1 MSSQPTSPSSAA
13 VLGSS
18 QPHSESNGQASSS
31 PQSRADSAVHVDDPQ
46 EKADPDSSF
55 QSNSSERH
63 PKGKRKRTAAKDK
76 VILESAYNANP
87 KPDKAARLDI
97 VKRVSLNEK
106 EVQIWFQNRR
116 QNDRRKSRPLSPQE
130 IAALQYGSMQV
141 LPEYAKNP
149 SSSLPTVQN
158 TSPVS
163 QPCAPKG
170 GDASP
175 PSTVDN
181 GRQAE
186 AEESSVAASD
196 VRRESGVSVGML
208 TGPSSQPVE
217 FTAGH
222 APQLCRSNSVG
233 YFANRLHAGT
243 SFQHV
248 RRSPDS
254 YRHEFMPAPRPS
266 SAAPGAVLP
275 PPQSSKYRL
284 SMSVEGKAEL
294 VPQPSPPR
302 LSPSTL
308 SDSFVPPDR
317 PHLYRSHSAA
327 DSITLPPIS
336 TFAAPFE
343 PVTAPAAQSHGL
355 LQPQPRLPPRGLY
368 RSRSRDVHAWE
379 MACEANSG
387 EHRDELTAYAER
399 ESSGSAIAAISLLRT
414 LSSSSH
420 SSPISHTGH
429 VLQSNTTKRNAR
441 PSAQHNNHHA
451 KKPKLG
457 RASSSVARLQNTF
470 VNTTTDKP
478 PVRRH
483 EADADTSEDIK
494 KVKMS
499 MLLSPSGNDSDKENW
514 SPDEIDHQTF
524 HGSQRPAAGRRP
536 LPSAPSSKNMPDF
549 ASLNSR
555 RRALEDGTNKF
566 MLGRASTA
574 PTARRRKG
582 QTPIEIFEDG
592 GDEADASDNDD
603 EPCRPEVADDEVEK
617 FMRGE
622 VSPSKK
628 GAASA
633 IAGLLA
639 LSQGAWR

>member
-1 MSSQPTSPSSAA
+1 
-13 VLGSS
+13 
-18 QPHSESNGQASSS
+18 
-31 PQSRADSAVHVDDPQ
+31 
-46 EKADPDSSF
+46 
-55 QSNSSERH
+55 
-63 PKGKRKRTAAKDK
+63 
-76 VILESAYNANP
+76 
-87 KPDKAARLDI
+87 
-97 VKRVSLNEK
+97 
-106 EVQIWFQNRR
+106 
-116 QNDRRKSRPLSPQE
+116 
-130 IAALQYGSMQV
+130 
-141 LPEYAKNP
+141 
-149 SSSLPTVQN
+149 
-158 TSPVS
+158 
-163 QPCAPKG
+163 
-170 GDASP
+170 
-175 PSTVDN
+175 
-181 GRQAE
+181 
-186 AEESSVAASD
+186 
-196 VRRESGVSVGML
+196 
-208 TGPSSQPVE
+208 
-217 FTAGH
+217 
-222 APQLCRSNSVG
+222 
-233 YFANRLHAGT
+233 
-243 SFQHV
+243 
-248 RRSPDS
+248 
-254 YRHEFMPAPRPS
+254 MPAPRPS
-266 SAAPGAVLP
+266 SAAAPGAVLP

-302 LSPSTL
+302 LSPSAL

-327 DSITLPPIS
+327 DSVTLPPIS

-343 PVTAPAAQSHGL
+343 PAMAPPAQSHSL

-441 PSAQHNNHHA
+441 PSAQHHNHHA

-457 RASSSVARLQNTF
+457 RAASSVARLQNTF

-483 EADADTSEDIK
+483 EADQDGEDIK

-499 MLLSPSGNDSDKENW
+499 MLLSPGGNDSDKENW
-514 SPDEIDHQTF
+514 SPDEIGHHTF
-524 HGSQRPAAGRRP
+524 HGSQRPNAGRRP
-536 LPSAPSSKNMPDF
+536 LPSAPLSRHNSPAV
-549 ASLNSR
+549 ASQNPR
-555 RRALEDGTNKF
+555 RQAMEDGTNRLL
-566 MLGRASTA
+566 LGRASTA

-582 QTPIEIFEDG
+582 QMPIEIFEDG
-592 GDEADASDNDD
+592 GDEADEADASDNDD
-603 EPCRPEVADDEVEK
+603 EPCRPELADDEVEK

>member
-1 MSSQPTSPSSAA
+1 
-13 VLGSS
+13 
-18 QPHSESNGQASSS
+18 
-31 PQSRADSAVHVDDPQ
+31 
-46 EKADPDSSF
+46 
-55 QSNSSERH
+55 
-63 PKGKRKRTAAKDK
+63 
-76 VILESAYNANP
+76 
-87 KPDKAARLDI
+87 
-97 VKRVSLNEK
+97 
-106 EVQIWFQNRR
+106 
-116 QNDRRKSRPLSPQE
+116 
-130 IAALQYGSMQV
+130 MQV
-141 LPEYAKNP
+141 LPEYANNP
-149 SSSLPTVQN
+149 NSSLPAAHN
-158 TSPVS
+158 TSPVPQS
-163 QPCAPKG
+163 SAPERA
-170 GDASP
+170 DASS
-175 PSTVDN
+175 PSTADN
-181 GRQAE
+181 ARRVG
-186 AEESSVAASD
+186 AEESLAEVRD
-196 VRRESGVSVGML
+196 MRRESAASAGILG
-208 TGPSSQPVE
+208 GPSSQPME
-217 FTAGH
+217 FTAGPP
-222 APQLCRSNSVG
+222 PQLYRSNSVG

-254 YRHEFMPAPRPS
+254 YRYVAPCHTRKQPWLIASRHEFMPAPRPS
-266 SAAPGAVLP
+266 SAAPNVVLP

-302 LSPSTL
+302 LSPSAL

-327 DSITLPPIS
+327 DSVTLPPIS

-343 PVTAPAAQSHGL
+343 PAMVPPVQSLSL

-441 PSAQHNNHHA
+441 PSAQNHNHHA

-478 PVRRH
+478 PMRRQ
-483 EADADTSEDIK
+483 ETDADVEDIK

-514 SPDEIDHQTF
+514 SPNEVGHQTF
-524 HGSQRPAAGRRP
+524 HGSQPPPAGRRP
-536 LPSAPSSKNMPDF
+536 LPSAPLAKNIPS
-549 ASLNSR
+549 ATSHNSR
-555 RRALEDGTNKF
+555 RRVLEDGTNRF

-574 PTARRRKG
+574 PTARRRNG

-592 GDEADASDNDD
+592 GDEADASDDEE
-603 EPCRPEVADDEVEK
+603 EPCHTESADDEVEK
-617 FMRGE
+617 FMRGD

>member
-1 MSSQPTSPSSAA
+1 M
-13 VLGSS
+13 
-18 QPHSESNGQASSS
+18 
-31 PQSRADSAVHVDDPQ
+31 
-46 EKADPDSSF
+46 
-55 QSNSSERH
+55 
-63 PKGKRKRTAAKDK
+63 
-76 VILESAYNANP
+76 
-87 KPDKAARLDI
+87 
-97 VKRVSLNEK
+97 
-106 EVQIWFQNRR
+106 QI
-116 QNDRRKSRPLSPQE
+116 
-130 IAALQYGSMQV
+130 

-149 SSSLPTVQN
+149 SSSLPAVQN
-158 TSPVS
+158 TSPVPKS
-163 QPCAPKG
+163 SAPEG
-170 GDASP
+170 ADASP
-175 PSTVDN
+175 PSTVDS
-181 GRQAE
+181 GRREGAK
-186 AEESSVAASD
+186 ESSVEACNVEREPAASA
-196 VRRESGVSVGML
+196 GML
-208 TGPSSQPVE
+208 AGPSSQPVE
-217 FTAGH
+217 FTAGQ
-222 APQLCRSNSVG
+222 APQLYRSNSVG

-254 YRHEFMPAPRPS
+254 YRYLASHRTREQIKLIFPRHEFMPAPRPS

-302 LSPSTL
+302 LSPSAL

-327 DSITLPPIS
+327 ESVTLPPIS

-343 PVTAPAAQSHGL
+343 SAMMPAAQSHSL

-420 SSPISHTGH
+420 SSPINHTGH

-441 PSAQHNNHHA
+441 PSAQYNDHHA

-457 RASSSVARLQNTF
+457 RSSSSVARLQNTF
-470 VNTTTDKP
+470 VNTTTNKP
-478 PVRRH
+478 PVRH
-483 EADADTSEDIK
+483 QDADADVEDIK

-499 MLLSPSGNDSDKENW
+499 MLLSPGGNDSDKENW
-514 SPDEIDHQTF
+514 SPDEIGHQTF
-524 HGSQRPAAGRRP
+524 HGSQRPPASRRP
-536 LPSAPSSKNMPDF
+536 LPSAPLSKDMPAV
-549 ASLNSR
+549 ASHNSR
-555 RRALEDGTNKF
+555 RRALVDGTNRF

-574 PTARRRKG
+574 PTPRRKKG

-592 GDEADASDNDD
+592 GDEADASDNED
-603 EPCRPEVADDEVEK
+603 EPCRPEVADDEVER

>member
-1 MSSQPTSPSSAA
+1 
-13 VLGSS
+13 
-18 QPHSESNGQASSS
+18 
-31 PQSRADSAVHVDDPQ
+31 
-46 EKADPDSSF
+46 
-55 QSNSSERH
+55 
-63 PKGKRKRTAAKDK
+63 
-76 VILESAYNANP
+76 
-87 KPDKAARLDI
+87 
-97 VKRVSLNEK
+97 
-106 EVQIWFQNRR
+106 
-116 QNDRRKSRPLSPQE
+116 
-130 IAALQYGSMQV
+130 
-141 LPEYAKNP
+141 
-149 SSSLPTVQN
+149 
-158 TSPVS
+158 
-163 QPCAPKG
+163 
-170 GDASP
+170 
-175 PSTVDN
+175 
-181 GRQAE
+181 
-186 AEESSVAASD
+186 
-196 VRRESGVSVGML
+196 
-208 TGPSSQPVE
+208 
-217 FTAGH
+217 
-222 APQLCRSNSVG
+222 
-233 YFANRLHAGT
+233 
-243 SFQHV
+243 
-248 RRSPDS
+248 
-254 YRHEFMPAPRPS
+254 
-266 SAAPGAVLP
+266 
-275 PPQSSKYRL
+275 
-284 SMSVEGKAEL
+284 MSVEGKAEL
-294 VPQPSPPR
+294 VSQPSPPR
-302 LSPSTL
+302 LSPSAL

-317 PHLYRSHSAA
+317 PHLYRSHSIA

-343 PVTAPAAQSHGL
+343 PAMAPVTQSHSL
-355 LQPQPRLPPRGLY
+355 LQPQPRLPPQGLY

-379 MACEANSG
+379 LACEANSG

-483 EADADTSEDIK
+483 EADTDVEDIK

-499 MLLSPSGNDSDKENW
+499 MLLSPGGNDSDKENW
-514 SPDEIDHQTF
+514 SPDEIGHQTF
-524 HGSQRPAAGRRP
+524 RGSQRPPAGRRP
-536 LPSAPSSKNMPDF
+536 LPSAPLSKNMPDV
-549 ASLNSR
+549 ASYNSR
-555 RRALEDGTNKF
+555 RRALEEGTNRF

-574 PTARRRKG
+574 PVARRKKG

-592 GDEADASDNDD
+592 GDEADASDNED
-603 EPCRPEVADDEVEK
+603 EPSRPEVADDEVER